1 MTEEVVKLQN
11 IIPFLKKILLAFEL
25 FIVILLVHWEKLL
38 FVGLIAFDQLTKYF
52 VSARM
57 TPGES
62 VPVIKNFF
70 NITYVLNPG
79 AAFGILPDQRFFFVV
94 AGILLLVC
102 AIFFYGKIKKS
113 DRVLKFGVINL
124 LSGATANL
132 IDRIQSGLVTDFLH
146 FGSWPVFNIADVA
159 IVVGM
164 FVTVYALLLNSEEK
178 SYNEFSNGLDDKK
191 SSIGRLPE

>member
-1 MTEEVVKLQN
+1 MQN
-11 IIPFLKKILLAFEL
+11 IISFFKKILLVFEL

-38 FVGLIAFDQLTKYF
+38 FAGVIAFDQVTKYF
-52 VSARM
+52 VASRM

-62 VPVIKNFF
+62 IPVIKDFF

-79 AAFGILPDQRFFFVV
+79 AAFGILPNQRIFFVV

-113 DRVLKFGVINL
+113 DRALKFGVINL

-159 IVVGM
+159 IVTGM

-178 SYNEFSNGLDDKK
+178 DYNEFSNGLDDKK

>member
-1 MTEEVVKLQN
+1 MVKFQN
-11 IIPFLKKILLAFEL
+11 IISFLKKILLAFEL

-52 VSARM
+52 VAARM

-79 AAFGILPDQRFFFVV
+79 AAFGILPNQRIFFVV
-94 AGILLLVC
+94 AGVLLLVC
-102 AIFFYGKIKKS
+102 AIFFYGRIKKS
-113 DRVLKFGVINL
+113 ERVLKFGVINL

-178 SYNEFSNGLDDKK
+178 GYNEFSNGLDDKK

>member
-1 MTEEVVKLQN
+1 MVKLQN
-11 IIPFLKKILLAFEL
+11 IISFLKKILLAFEL

-52 VSARM
+52 VAARM

-79 AAFGILPDQRFFFVV
+79 AAFGILPNQRIFFVV
-94 AGILLLVC
+94 AGVLLLVC
-102 AIFFYGKIKKS
+102 AIFFYGRIKKS
-113 DRVLKFGVINL
+113 ERVLKFGVINL

-178 SYNEFSNGLDDKK
+178 GYNEFSNGLDDKK